1 MALLKRWD
9 FNVPIGHKKL
19 KPFGAV
25 KARRGYQPAPV
36 RFSLS
41 FLFSFFFFSFFLLL
55 YCRRVLLVNFVLIVL
70 SSRFSLSFVVR
81 QRDVFSW

>member
-41 FLFSFFFFSFFLLL
+41 FFFFSFFLLL
-55 YCRRVLLVNFVLIVL
+55 YSRRVLLVNFVLIVL

-81 QRDVFSW
+81 QRDVFS

>member
-41 FLFSFFFFSFFLLL
+41 FSFFFFFSFFLLL
-55 YCRRVLLVNFVLIVL
+55 YSRRVLLVNFVLIVL

-81 QRDVFSW
+81 QPDVFS

>member
-41 FLFSFFFFSFFLLL
+41 FSFFFFSFFLLL
-55 YCRRVLLVNFVLIVL
+55 YSRRVLLVNFVLIVL

-81 QRDVFSW
+81 QPDVFS